1 MGLRAGSVLINPS
14 VVLSSMPPIR
24 VASTSSH
31 PGSYLWNESSFNLH
45 KHTKAR
51 DSNAPY
57 ASAMDVYRRSG
68 DANCNDS
75 FEDLG
80 NVFVKLMTQHLADK
94 LILGLHDMIGATKR
108 VSRKKLDSLQLT
120 DYQAGLLSRGVQY
133 LMDRM
138 EPYNMVVEAS
148 VGYAGSVGVA
158 AFDEIASVNEKVG
171 IPFSWLRFSN

>member
-1 MGLRAGSVLINPS
+1 
-14 VVLSSMPPIR
+14 
-24 VASTSSH
+24 
-31 PGSYLWNESSFNLH
+31 
-45 KHTKAR
+45 
-51 DSNAPY
+51 
-57 ASAMDVYRRSG
+57 
-68 DANCNDS
+68 
-75 FEDLG
+75 
-80 NVFVKLMTQHLADK
+80 
-94 LILGLHDMIGATKR
+94 MISATKR

-133 LMDRM
+133 SMDRM

>member
-1 MGLRAGSVLINPS
+1 MGLRAGSLLINPP

-57 ASAMDVYRRSG
+57 PSAMDVHRRSG
-68 DANCNDS
+68 DASCNDS

-80 NVFVKLMTQHLADK
+80 NVFVKLMTQRLADK
-94 LILGLHDMIGATKR
+94 LILGLLDLISATKR
-108 VSRKKLDSLQLT
+108 VSRKKAPAPGAPHECRRGLWQGLQ
-120 DYQAGLLSRGVQY
+120 
-133 LMDRM
+133 
-138 EPYNMVVEAS
+138 
-148 VGYAGSVGVA
+148 GYKNGSV
-158 AFDEIASVNEKVG
+158 EKQALVS
-171 IPFSWLRFSN
+171 PR